1 MTKKNNKGFSLIEV
15 IIAVAVFAI
24 LIVPLTSQLIS
35 AVNINKKSTKKQYA
49 IDKAEQIMESFKTAD
64 ISSSAISIPDGNST
78 GSYNFTCTSKTTKTT
93 DNEIAGIKKVNY
105 TVKTYTCNDISI
117 GGNYAKYGCTVTVSD
132 LAQQVAALGYIWDP
146 ETGDAKL
153 HKDEDGKPIKGDYIK
168 IASSVGTVRTLDNKQ
183 AAIIAGATYT
193 GDVGTADGNNLDNQ
207 ASAYFK
213 DEKTEILKP
222 HTVQYNQMLSSDSDY
237 WKDDEFSKTTTI
249 KVTKTAGGKYRV
261 QCIVKYVDRT
271 RIGVIKSEYENGVN
285 NVYKPASVN
294 GDGVVYQ
301 NDYDKLPPI
310 YLLYVPAT
318 SNGIYVSRD
327 YINVDRNALVDGELA
342 KIYLFQT
349 ASDIDDKY
357 AEIINKALLGGDST
371 KTLDDLIYRNNQ
383 YKVSPS
389 SVKVRVN
396 YVDDKG
402 NALKKPAD
410 ESKIKDLSDVT
421 KVYSNFTVDKPN
433 STVGVMGTKDDVADD
448 VYMYDL
454 NVQMEELDSN
464 GKTTDKTTISGTRGN

>member
-64 ISSSAISIPDGNST
+64 VSSSAISIPDGNST
-78 GSYNFTCTSKTTKTT
+78 GKYNFALKSST
-93 DNEIAGIKKVNY
+93 DGMTNNKIAGEKKVSY
-105 TVKTYTCNDISI
+105 TVKTYTCDDISI
-117 GGNYAKYGCTVTVSD
+117 GGNYAKYKCTVTVSD
-132 LAQQVAALGYIWDP
+132 LAQKVAAMGYIWDP
-146 ETGDAKL
+146 ATEDAKV
-153 HKDEDGKPIKGDYIK
+153 DEDGNYIK
-168 IASSVGTVRTLDNKQ
+168 ITSSVGTVRTLDNKQ

-285 NVYKPASVN
+285 NVYKPASAN

-327 YINVDRNALVDGELA
+327 YINVDTNALDADESA
-342 KIYLFQT
+342 KIYIFQT

-396 YVDDKG
+396 YEDAGKT
-402 NALKKPAD
+402 LKKPTD
-410 ESKIKDLSDVT
+410 EANINTLSGKT

>member
-78 GSYNFTCTSKTTKTT
+78 GSYNFTCTSETTKTT

-146 ETGDAKL
+146 ETGDAKV
-153 HKDEDGKPIKGDYIK
+153 DENGDYVK
-168 IASSVGTVRTLDNKQ
+168 ITSSVGTVRTLDNKQ
-183 AAIIAGATYT
+183 VAIIAGATYT

-213 DEKTEILKP
+213 DQKTELLKS
-222 HTVQYNQMLSSDSDY
+222 HTVQYNQMLSSDGDEF
-237 WKDDEFSKTTTI
+237 WKNDEFSKTTTI
-249 KVTKTAGGKYRV
+249 KVSKTANNKYRV
-261 QCIVKYVDRT
+261 QCIVKYVDKT
-271 RIGVIKSEYENGVN
+271 TIGVIKSEYENNTN
-285 NVYKPASVN
+285 NVYKPASAN
-294 GDGVVYQ
+294 GEGVVYQ

-318 SNGIYVSRD
+318 SNGIYVNRD
-327 YINVDRNALVDGELA
+327 YVNIDTNALDADEKA
-342 KIYLFQT
+342 KIYIFQT
-349 ASDIDDKY
+349 VADIDDKY
-357 AEIINKALLGGDST
+357 AEIINEALQGGDSS
-371 KTLDDLIYRNNQ
+371 KTLDDLIYVNNQ
-383 YKVSPS
+383 HKVSPS

-396 YVDDKG
+396 FADSTG
-402 NALKKPAD
+402 TLKKPAD
-410 ESKIKDLSDVT
+410 EAKINTLAGKT
-421 KVYSNFTVDKPN
+421 KVYANFTVDKPN
-433 STVGVMGTKDDVADD
+433 STVSVMGTKDDTADD

-454 NVQMEELDSN
+454 TVLMEEKDSN
-464 GKTTDKTTISGTRGN
+464 DKTTDKTTISGTRGN